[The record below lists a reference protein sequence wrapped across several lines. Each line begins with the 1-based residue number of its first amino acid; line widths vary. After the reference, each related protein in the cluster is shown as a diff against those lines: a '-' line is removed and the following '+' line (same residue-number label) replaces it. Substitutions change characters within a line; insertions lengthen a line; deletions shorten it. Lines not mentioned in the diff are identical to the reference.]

1 MRQRNGIPIDIPG
14 ARKPVPKVKVRKP
27 TEYHQYNVYVTMF
40 KREDGHNI
48 WTIVPM
54 AHPDFK
60 ELKAAGYRITEKWD
74 KREVSA

>member
-14 ARKPVPKVKVRKP
+14 ARKSVPKVKVRKS
-27 TEYHQYNVYVTMF
+27 TEYSKYNVYVTMF

>member
-27 TEYHQYNVYVTMF
+27 TEYSKYNVYVTMF

-60 ELKAAGYRITEKWD
+60 ELKAAGYRIAEKWD
-74 KREVSA
+74 KREASA